1 MKKRILVLLICFAS
15 SISIANTQSNTI
27 NTELNQNRVLPQE
40 NIFVH
45 FNTSLFLAGENL
57 YYKVYCL
64 DKDTNRLSALSR
76 IAYVELIGENQEIVF
91 KHKVTL
97 ESGGG
102 YGDFIIPV
110 TVNSGNYKLVA
121 YTQWM
126 KNNGVDTFFKS
137 DISIINPFQSNQE
150 TILIDKDINQ
160 PNKADGLLDL
170 NSNKEVLNT
179 ISSPFV
185 EIEAN
190 QKTFQKRAKVTL
202 TLKSKSN
209 ENVSGNYSISVRKV
223 DALDRLVSKAIS
235 SNAYVN
241 QIGNR
246 RNQSLKN
253 LNYLPELR
261 GELITGK
268 LLRVSDNKP
277 VPNEQVAISIQQND
291 FILKVSVTDQNG
303 VFYFNISEDYNKET
317 AVLQVL
323 GKDNKDFKIILDD
336 HDSIG
341 YDELDFRT
349 FKISSNYKSILEQR
363 SIYNQI
369 ENGYFDLKLNALKQI
384 DTIQPFFED
393 YFATFY
399 LDDYTRFTKIQ
410 ETFVEVVKDAYI
422 KRNSNQKFNF
432 YVTSLNPYEQLEKP
446 AGVIVDGIILQ
457 EFDKLLA
464 YDSRRIKRISIA
476 RTETNFRLGPKVF
489 GGLIVIETIDG
500 KFQEELTNNS
510 LTNVT
515 LFKPQPKKTYYK
527 KVYTSDGTLNRIPD
541 YRNQLLWEPNVY
553 MENRELVFNFF
564 TSDNTGEYEICIEG
578 FTAKGNPVSVRDF
591 ITIE

>member
-1 MKKRILVLLICFAS
+1 MKKGIIVLLICFVS
-15 SISIANTQSNTI
+15 NISFANTQSNTI
-27 NTELNQNRVLPQE
+27 STELNQTTALPQE
-40 NIFVH
+40 SIYVH
-45 FNTSLFLAGENL
+45 FIASLFLAGENL

-64 DKDTNRLSALSR
+64 DSETNKLSTLSK
-76 IAYVELIGENQEIVF
+76 IAYVELVGENQEVIF

-97 ESGGG
+97 KSGGG

-126 KNNGVDTFFKS
+126 KNNGIDTFFKS

-150 TILIDKDINQ
+150 AILTGKDINQ
-160 PNKADGLLDL
+160 PNNVDGLLDL
-170 NSNKEVLNT
+170 NSDKEALNT
-179 ISSPFV
+179 INSPFL

-190 QKTFQKRAKVTL
+190 QNTFQKRAKATL
-202 TLKSKSN
+202 TLKGKGN
-209 ENVSGNYSISVRKV
+209 ENVSGNYSISVRKL
-223 DALDRLVSKAIS
+223 DALDRLVSKATS
-235 SNAYVN
+235 SNAYVS
-241 QIGNR
+241 QISNK
-246 RNQSLKN
+246 RNQSLRN

-303 VFYFNISEDYNKET
+303 IFYFNISEDYNKET

-336 HDSIG
+336 LVSVG
-341 YDELDFRT
+341 YDKLDFGT
-349 FKISSNYKSILEQR
+349 FKISSNYKSILEER
-363 SIYNQI
+363 SVYNQI
-369 ENGYFDLKLNALKQI
+369 ENAYFDLKLNTIKQI

-399 LDDYTRFTKIQ
+399 LDDYTRFKKIQ

-422 KRNSNQKFNF
+422 KRDSNQKFNF
-432 YVTSLNPYEQLEKP
+432 YVTSLDPYEQLEEP

-457 EFDKLLA
+457 DFDELLA

-476 RTETNFRLGPKVF
+476 RIETNFRLGPKVF
-489 GGLIVIETIDG
+489 GGLVVIETIDG
-500 KFQEELTNNS
+500 KFLEELTNDN
-510 LTNVT
+510 LTSVT

-527 KVYTSDGTLNRIPD
+527 KVYTSDNLLNRIPD
-541 YRNQLLWEPNVY
+541 YRNQLLWKPNVY
-553 MENRELVFNFF
+553 MKNKEIVFNFF
-564 TSDNTGEYEICIEG
+564 TSDNAGEYEICIEG
-578 FTAKGNPVSVRDF
+578 FTENGKPISIRNF
-591 ITIE
+591 ITVE